1 VRVPV
6 VSDHLFSLEEKTR
19 AYAMTMFFR
28 VDEEFLN
35 ICTVDGKCADDAAA
49 RDSHEG
55 SPSEELW
62 SDPLRRTAFL
72 QKPSALL
79 PRVSLLIGQ
88 EFIGSLHH
96 PADRWHVPTLHLSDP
111 YHAKPPASVSPMDG
125 LRMIRSP

>member
-1 VRVPV
+1 VPV

-72 QKPSALL
+72 
-79 PRVSLLIGQ
+79 
-88 EFIGSLHH
+88 
-96 PADRWHVPTLHLSDP
+96 
-111 YHAKPPASVSPMDG
+111 
-125 LRMIRSP
+125 